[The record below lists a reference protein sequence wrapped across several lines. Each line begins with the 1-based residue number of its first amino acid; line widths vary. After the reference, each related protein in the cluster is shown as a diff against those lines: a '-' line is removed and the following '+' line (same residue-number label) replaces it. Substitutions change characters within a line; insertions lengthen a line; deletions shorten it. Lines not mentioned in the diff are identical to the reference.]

1 FRSMVGCPLPLP
13 PLAPPLFTLT
23 VSVVVAVWP
32 FMLTEAVSVLLPSP
46 TLVVS
51 HVNHSVVPD
60 SVWFV
65 RTVPST
71 ESVKVLD
78 SPHAAVAD
86 GRADGDP
93 PTAAPEPGW
102 LTDTRTRAGAGAPP
116 PPPFDTLTIRE
127 VVALPLP
134 ESVAVTVSVCEP
146 LPTVVVF

>member
-1 FRSMVGCPLPLP
+1 MRVVSPLFGVRSVTFRSMVGCPLPLP

-23 VSVVVAVWP
+23 VRDVVAVWP

-51 HVNHSVVPD
+51 HVYQSVVPD

-78 SPHAAVAD
+78 CPHAAVVD
-86 GRADGDP
+86 R
-93 PTAAPEPGW
+93 PTDCEPSTDAPEPG
-102 LTDTRTRAGAGAPP
+102 
-116 PPPFDTLTIRE
+116 
-127 VVALPLP
+127 
-134 ESVAVTVSVCEP
+134 
-146 LPTVVVF
+146 